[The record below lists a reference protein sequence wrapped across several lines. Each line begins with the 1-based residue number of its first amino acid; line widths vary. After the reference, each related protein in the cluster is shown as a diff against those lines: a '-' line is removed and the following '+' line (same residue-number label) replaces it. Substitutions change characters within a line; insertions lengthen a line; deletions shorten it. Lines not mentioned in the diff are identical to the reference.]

1 MEQEVSHLSF
11 LIRIYEYMTSNKTLI
26 FFLQG
31 KCCCTDDC
39 NKGEI
44 LNAAGHMFQ
53 ASIFIEI
60 FNAFIAT
67 KLMGQGNI

>member
-1 MEQEVSHLSF
+1 
-11 LIRIYEYMTSNKTLI
+11 MTSNKTLI

-31 KCCCTDDC
+31 KCCYTDDC

-53 ASIFIEI
+53 ASIFIAI